1 MVRNTT
7 MLYVMNIVKM
17 ILPLFTLP
25 YLTRVLS
32 VDCYGVVAYVKSCI
46 TYMQLTVDF
55 GFLLSSTK
63 EIVKARNDP
72 TRIGQVVG
80 DTLAAKMLLSA
91 AALAVLLGMTA
102 AIPLLRTNM
111 AYTLLSFAVVFLSS
125 FLVDF
130 LFRGLEQMQVITLRF
145 VVMKLISTVLT
156 FVFVHGDE
164 DILWIPVLDVLG
176 SLAAVALVW
185 LRVRRLG
192 IPLRFS
198 GMRGAL
204 KMLKS
209 SAVYFVSDMATT
221 ALGALNTLLIGIF
234 IDSADVAYWSVCM
247 QIVTAVQSLYT
258 PVTSGVY
265 PEMIRRRDLG
275 LIRRILLW
283 FLPLISAG
291 CVVTFFFAKG
301 ALLLIGG
308 EKYGAAEPILRALI
322 PVLFFSFPGMLF
334 GWPTLGAIDRVKET
348 TLTTLITAAV
358 QLIGLA
364 LLLAAGRF
372 EVVSIALLRG
382 GTEALMSFLR
392 GGFCWKYRRE
402 FSAERVRKPGTDLP

>member
-1 MVRNTT
+1 
-7 MLYVMNIVKM
+7 
-17 ILPLFTLP
+17 
-25 YLTRVLS
+25 
-32 VDCYGVVAYVKSCI
+32 
-46 TYMQLTVDF
+46 
-55 GFLLSSTK
+55 
-63 EIVKARNDP
+63 
-72 TRIGQVVG
+72 
-80 DTLAAKMLLSA
+80 
-91 AALAVLLGMTA
+91 
-102 AIPLLRTNM
+102 M

-164 DILWIPVLDVLG
+164 DILWIPILDVLG

-185 LRVRRLG
+185 MRVRRLG

-275 LIRRILLW
+275 LTGGFYVVPTADLRRVRGHLL
-283 FLPLISAG
+283 FCQG
-291 CVVTFFFAKG
+291 G
-301 ALLLIGG
+301 LLLIGG

-334 GWPTLGAIDRVKET
+334 GWPTLGAID
-348 TLTTLITAAV
+348 
-358 QLIGLA
+358 G
-364 LLLAAGRF
+364 
-372 EVVSIALLRG
+372 
-382 GTEALMSFLR
+382 
-392 GGFCWKYRRE
+392 
-402 FSAERVRKPGTDLP
+402 

>member
-7 MLYVMNIVKM
+7 MLYVMNSVKM

-176 SLAAVALVW
+176 SLAAVALV
-185 LRVRRLG
+185 
-192 IPLRFS
+192 
-198 GMRGAL
+198 
-204 KMLKS
+204 
-209 SAVYFVSDMATT
+209 
-221 ALGALNTLLIGIF
+221 
-234 IDSADVAYWSVCM
+234 
-247 QIVTAVQSLYT
+247 
-258 PVTSGVY
+258 
-265 PEMIRRRDLG
+265 
-275 LIRRILLW
+275 
-283 FLPLISAG
+283 
-291 CVVTFFFAKG
+291 
-301 ALLLIGG
+301 
-308 EKYGAAEPILRALI
+308 
-322 PVLFFSFPGMLF
+322 
-334 GWPTLGAIDRVKET
+334 
-348 TLTTLITAAV
+348 
-358 QLIGLA
+358 
-364 LLLAAGRF
+364 
-372 EVVSIALLRG
+372 
-382 GTEALMSFLR
+382 
-392 GGFCWKYRRE
+392 
-402 FSAERVRKPGTDLP
+402 

>member
-91 AALAVLLGMTA
+91 APWAVLLGMTA
-102 AIPLLRTNM
+102 AIPLLRANM

-130 LFRGLEQMQVITLRF
+130 LFRGLEQMQVHPAFR
-145 VVMKLISTVLT
+145 
-156 FVFVHGDE
+156 GDE
-164 DILWIPVLDVLG
+164 ADFHGADFCLCARRRGYLWIPILDVLG

-185 LRVRRLG
+185 MRVRRLG

-258 PVTSGVY
+258 PVIQRGVS
-265 PEMIRRRDLG
+265 RR
-275 LIRRILLW
+275 
-283 FLPLISAG
+283 
-291 CVVTFFFAKG
+291 
-301 ALLLIGG
+301 
-308 EKYGAAEPILRALI
+308 
-322 PVLFFSFPGMLF
+322 
-334 GWPTLGAIDRVKET
+334 
-348 TLTTLITAAV
+348 
-358 QLIGLA
+358 
-364 LLLAAGRF
+364 
-372 EVVSIALLRG
+372 
-382 GTEALMSFLR
+382 
-392 GGFCWKYRRE
+392 
-402 FSAERVRKPGTDLP
+402 